1 MTFFSDSKRQKLHEI
16 IFEANTPLGKFF
28 DILLI
33 VAILASVTVVML
45 ESVSS
50 LDQRFGLLFDS
61 LEWIFTI
68 LFTLEYFARIVS
80 LKKPYYYIRSFY
92 GVIDLLSV
100 LPTYLSLLLTGTQA
114 LMVLRI
120 LRLLRIFRVLKLV
133 RFLSEAN
140 KLFNALQSSM
150 PKIIVFL
157 VGVVCI
163 NLIVGTLMY
172 IVEGGNNGFD
182 SIPRSIYWAIVTM
195 TTVGYGDIAPATI
208 MGQTLAS
215 FIMILGYGIIAVPT
229 GIVTSEIHLAKSKMI
244 STEVCPSCGSKGH
257 ESDAN
262 FCKYCGEK
270 IET

>member
-1 MTFFSDSKRQKLHEI
+1 MAFLSQDKQQKLYEI
-16 IFEANTPLGKFF
+16 IFEADAPLGKSF

-33 VAILASVTVVML
+33 VAIIASVIVVML

-50 LDQRFGLLFDS
+50 IDLRFGKLLDIM
-61 LEWIFTI
+61 EWIFTI
-68 LFTLEYFARIVS
+68 LFTFEYLARIIS
-80 LKKPYYYIRSFY
+80 LKKPYYYIKSFY

-100 LPTYLSLLLTGTQA
+100 LPTYLSLFFAGTQA

-120 LRLLRIFRVLKLV
+120 MRLLRIFRVLKLV

-140 KLFNALQSSM
+140 RIFEALKWSM
-150 PKIIVFL
+150 PKITVFL

-172 IVEGGNNGFD
+172 IIEAGQNGFD

-195 TTVGYGDIAPATI
+195 TTVGYGDIAPATV

-229 GIVTSEIHLAKSKMI
+229 GIVTSELHLAKSKKV
-244 STEVCPSCGSKGH
+244 STRVCETCGLEGH
-257 ESDAN
+257 DTDAS
-262 FCKYCGEK
+262 FCKYCGSK
-270 IET
+270 M

>member
-1 MTFFSDSKRQKLHEI
+1 MAFLRDSRRQKLHEV
-16 IFEANTPLGKFF
+16 IFEADTPLGKFF

-33 VAILASVTVVML
+33 IAIIASVIVVML
-45 ESVSS
+45 ESVAS
-50 LDQRFGLLFDS
+50 LDKRFGKLFDT
-61 LEWIFTI
+61 LEWIFTL
-68 LFTLEYFARIVS
+68 LFTLEYFARIIS
-80 LKKPYYYIRSFY
+80 LNKPFYYVRSFY

-100 LPTYLSLLLTGTQA
+100 LPTYMSLFFSGTQA

-120 LRLLRIFRVLKLV
+120 MRLLRIFRVLKLV

-140 KLFNALQSSM
+140 KLFDALRASM

-157 VGVVCI
+157 VVVVCI

-172 IVEGGNNGFD
+172 IVEGGQNGFD

-195 TTVGYGDIAPATI
+195 TTVGYGDIAPVTV

-229 GIVTSEIHLAKSKMI
+229 GIVTSEIHLAKSKMV
-244 STEVCPSCGSKGH
+244 STQSCPNCGGERHETNASFCKFCGSKL
-257 ESDAN
+257 
-262 FCKYCGEK
+262 
-270 IET
+270 